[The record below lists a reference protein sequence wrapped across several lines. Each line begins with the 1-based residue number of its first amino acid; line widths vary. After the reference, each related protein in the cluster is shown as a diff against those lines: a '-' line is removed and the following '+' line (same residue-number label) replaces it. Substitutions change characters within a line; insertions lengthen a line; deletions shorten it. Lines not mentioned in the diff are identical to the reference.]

1 MSAAGLKNLT
11 IEHLRGSVAPFAL
24 PLEKGKKLTVVY
36 GENASGKST
45 ICDAFEFLGKG
56 KVGSLE
62 NRGLGKT
69 NKYWHSV
76 GKKPAD
82 VAVTLENLD
91 GSSCRAIIV
100 KSDVIANPAAFRPRV
115 EVLRRSQILALVE
128 AKPGD
133 RYAAI
138 SRFIDVSGVETSEA
152 TLRQLIRDLTGN
164 SEVALARVRE
174 NLDAILQ
181 FWEAAGKP
189 GSDPLSWADTESKRD
204 PNSSDAE
211 VAALAIL
218 QAAYSRLGDYP
229 ARLKS
234 AKAAVETAKDAATAA
249 QLKAQE
255 CVQTIAADAGEVMGV
270 LESARAY
277 LHKHPA
283 PTVCPL
289 CESAEKVQGLD
300 QRITARLASFSSLQT
315 AQAQTKTTGAGVQ
328 RVEQQLEALRA
339 SAKKHAEDFE
349 KARAA
354 FTWSADITMP
364 AAPAPPDIEALET
377 WLAGAAHLPAE
388 WKKAETV
395 RQDKKQFIGAL
406 KRALKTYTENVQ
418 AQKELDTLLPKLNRA
433 LEIVEEE
440 RRLFSDNILAKIAGE
455 VGRIY
460 ELVHPGEGLNK
471 ISLELDP
478 NKRASLEIGAS
489 FCGETGA
496 PPQAYFSD
504 SHLDTLGLC
513 VFLALAAMDGPE
525 NTILVLDDVLA
536 SVDEPHGERLIE
548 MLYAEAIEF
557 RHCLITTHYRPWK
570 EKLRW
575 GWLKN
580 GQCQFIE
587 LAKWT
592 NQHGLTLIRSVPDVE
607 RLRILLAEAPPD
619 PQLVCAKAGVILEA
633 ALDFL
638 TQLYECSVPRRS
650 GGLYTLG
657 DLLPSIA
664 KKLRNALQVEV
675 LLKDAAGA
683 SSYQTKSLTPI
694 LDELIRIAQARN
706 VFGCHFNALSFELL
720 DSDAIGFGHKV
731 LELIETL
738 ADPDAG
744 WPRNSKSG
752 KYWANSGETRRLHP
766 LQQPT

>member
-1 MSAAGLKNLT
+1 MSVPGLKKLT
-11 IEHLRGSVAPFAL
+11 IEHLRGSVAPFTLAF
-24 PLEKGKKLTVVY
+24 EKGKNLTVVY
-36 GENASGKST
+36 GENGTGKST

-56 KVGSLE
+56 RVGSLE

-82 VAVTLENLD
+82 VSVTLETLD
-91 GSSCRAIIV
+91 NASCRASIV
-100 KSDVIANPAAFRPRV
+100 KSDVVAHPGATRPRV
-115 EVLRRSQILALVE
+115 EVLRRSHILELVE
-128 AKPGD
+128 AKPGE

-152 TLRQLIRDLTGN
+152 TLRELIKGLN
-164 SEVALARVRE
+164 SRRGEAVAVVQANQE
-174 NLDAILQ
+174 TIQQ
-181 FWEAAGKP
+181 FWESGGKP
-189 GSDPLSWADTESKRD
+189 GTDAVAWADTESKRD

-211 VAALAIL
+211 IAALSVL
-218 QAAYSRLGDYP
+218 HNAYSRLGDYP
-229 ARLKS
+229 ERLKS
-234 AKAAVETAKDAATAA
+234 AKEAVKTAKDAAAAA

-255 CVQTIAADAGEVMGV
+255 CVQTIAADAREVMGV

-283 PTVCPL
+283 PAVCPL

-300 QRITARLASFSSLQT
+300 QRITERLASFSALQ
-315 AQAQTKTTGAGVQ
+315 AAQTQTRTAGGNVQ
-328 RVEQQLEALRA
+328 RAEQQLDTLREN
-339 SAKKHAEDFE
+339 SKKHAEGFE
-349 KARAA
+349 KARAG
-354 FTWSADITMP
+354 FTWSADIPMP
-364 AAPAPPDIEALET
+364 AATAPQDIETLEA
-377 WLAGAAHLPAE
+377 WLAATDQLLAD
-388 WKKAETV
+388 WKKAETA
-395 RQDKKQFIGAL
+395 RQDKKQFLGTL
-406 KRALKTYTENVQ
+406 QRALKTYSENVQ
-418 AQKELDTLLPKLNRA
+418 AQKELDALLPKLNLA
-433 LEIVEEE
+433 LEIVVEE
-440 RRLFSDNILAKIAGE
+440 RRVFTDTILAKIAGE

-471 ISLELDP
+471 ITLELDP
-478 NKRASLEIGAS
+478 DKRASLEIGAS
-489 FCGETGA
+489 FCGQTGT

-513 VFLALAAMDGPE
+513 VFLALAALDGPE
-525 NTILVLDDVLA
+525 NTMLVLDDVLA
-536 SVDEPHGERLIE
+536 SVDEPHVERLIE
-548 MLYAEAIEF
+548 MLYDEAIKF

-570 EKLRW
+570 QKLRW

-580 GQCQFIE
+580 GQCQFVE
-587 LAKWT
+587 LSKWT
-592 NQHGLTLIRSVPDVE
+592 NQNGMTLIRSIPDVE
-607 RLRILLAEAPPD
+607 RLRTLLAETPPD

-638 TQLYECSVPRRS
+638 TQLYECAVPRRP

-657 DLLPSIA
+657 DLLPSID

-675 LLKDAAGA
+675 LVKDAAGA
-683 SSYQTKSLTPI
+683 SSYQAISLTPI

-720 DSDAIGFGHKV
+720 DSDALGFGQKV